1 MARYEKYE
9 TKKGIRWKYIV
20 ETGVNPQTGKRKR
33 IVKRGFAK
41 ERDAKKE
48 ALEVEYQFNSGN
60 LITKEDVSFIQFSQQ
75 WYSTYSTSI
84 ERPVKESTLKTR
96 RYALLVLN
104 DYFNNVEITDIDHNM
119 YQKFLFTLKKAGN
132 LENTMKI
139 INSTANMI
147 FNKARKDRIIIQ
159 NPTEFTSI
167 PREILTVDQIENQT
181 IEEKYFEKDELHK
194 FLNTAKKISD
204 EDYVIFLVLAWTG
217 LRIGELCALKWS
229 DVNFEERLIRVTKT
243 YYSEYYKIEDFK
255 ITPPKTKK
263 SIREIEVEDDV
274 IEVLSKHKGMQ
285 DELKAKMKGL
295 YHDHDFIYARSK
307 RSFCGYPIGTQSMR
321 YRMKIIIN
329 QSGIKK
335 RLSPHSLRHT
345 HTSLLAEAGV
355 GLPEIMARLGHKS
368 DKTTT
373 DIYLHVT
380 KERRREAS
388 SKFGSLMRTQKT
400 NQDTDN

>member
-1 MARYEKYE
+1 
-9 TKKGIRWKYIV
+9 
-20 ETGVNPQTGKRKR
+20 
-33 IVKRGFAK
+33 
-41 ERDAKKE
+41 
-48 ALEVEYQFNSGN
+48 
-60 LITKEDVSFIQFSQQ
+60 
-75 WYSTYSTSI
+75 
-84 ERPVKESTLKTR
+84 
-96 RYALLVLN
+96 
-104 DYFNNVEITDIDHNM
+104 
-119 YQKFLFTLKKAGN
+119 
-132 LENTMKI
+132 MKI

-217 LRIGELCALKWS
+217 LRIRELCALKWS

-243 YYSEYYKIEDFK
+243 YYSEYYKIDDFK
-255 ITPPKTKK
+255 ITPPKTKN

-285 DELKAKMKGL
+285 DELKAKMKEL
-295 YHDHDFIYARSK
+295 YHDQDFIYARSK
-307 RSFCGYPIGTQSMR
+307 RSFCGYSIGTQAMR
-321 YRMKIIIN
+321 SRMKIIIN
-329 QSGIKK
+329 QSGINK
-335 RLSPHSLRHT
+335 RSSPHSLRHT

-355 GLPEIMARLGHKS
+355 GLPEIMARLGHNS

-380 KERRREAS
+380 K
-388 SKFGSLMRTQKT
+388 RTKT
-400 NQDTDN
+400 